1 MTEKLHLH
9 LSKRESQIMDCLY
22 TLSEGTV
29 EQVLEFLG
37 NPTSYNSVRV
47 TLRVLEKK
55 GHVRHREDGGR
66 FVYSPI
72 VPVEVAKR
80 SVLRHMLKTF
90 FGGSPSRAMAALVD
104 AADGLDVEELDEI
117 AALVERTRAE
127 ATTDVAARRPA
138 DKERA
143 ND

>member
-1 MTEKLHLH
+1 
-9 LSKRESQIMDCLY
+9 MDGLY
-22 TLSEGTV
+22 ALGEATV

-55 GHVRHREDGGR
+55 GHVRHREEGGR
-66 FVYSPI
+66 FVYSTV

-80 SVLRHMLKTF
+80 SMLRHMLATF

-104 AADGLDVEELDEI
+104 SAEGLTVEELDEM

-127 ATTDVAARRPA
+127 ATKAAGKTRETEEGDDV
-138 DKERA
+138 
-143 ND
+143 